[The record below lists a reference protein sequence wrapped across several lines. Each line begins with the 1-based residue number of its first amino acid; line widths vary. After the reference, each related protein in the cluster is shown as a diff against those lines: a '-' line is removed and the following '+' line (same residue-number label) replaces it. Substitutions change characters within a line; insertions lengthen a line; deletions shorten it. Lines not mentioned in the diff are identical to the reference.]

1 MRKTIEVEQMRQ
13 GNGRIR
19 LVAAIALATALTAC
33 GSPEEKARDY
43 LESAR
48 AFVEQGDMKKA
59 DIELRN
65 ALKLDPRLAEAHYLR
80 ALVFESRKAF
90 PEMYREL
97 QSTVQIDENHL
108 DAHLKLAQLHVAA
121 GKPDEAQ
128 ASVDRA
134 RAIAAG
140 DYRVLRAQAMVHARE
155 QRVEEALQEIREALA
170 LQPGDLDSQVMLGSL
185 LLSSR
190 DHEGAAQAIADGL
203 AKHPESDAL
212 MLLDFQQH
220 ATQKRVD
227 EAVQAMNRLIVQ
239 KPQELSY
246 RQGLAAYLVSNER
259 AAEAESV
266 LRAAVAEM
274 PQSLEA
280 KLALVGLLAQRDQG
294 AAVEALRGYIGQDGE
309 GSARLRIA
317 LGELHERQSE
327 LDDAAAVYR
336 EVAASPEKEE
346 SLFARNQLARIAL
359 RQGKGDEAVALIEEI
374 LAGDSGNAEALLT
387 RAGLRLG
394 ERRTEEAI
402 TDLRKVLGQDPSSV
416 RAHVL
421 LSRAHL
427 QNGAVE
433 MARASLVDAL
443 KIDPRNEAAV
453 TQFAGLLIGEQRY
466 DKALEVLQP
475 LASAPDASKRVRA
488 LELQAKLAMKDWE
501 GANAIAGDLGERAGN
516 PDYAKYIEA
525 LGLQGQGRHEE
536 AITRFRE
543 VLAVKPDMTGAL
555 AGIVRSYREQDKTAV
570 AMDEVAAFV
579 TANPTDAQAR
589 QLFVAEL
596 LRDRADERARAVLEE
611 GLARDAAWIAG
622 YRGLGELALRAGDQA
637 AALAVYDRGLTA
649 NPQAMDLQ
657 LLAAAAL
664 ERQGDRDGAIVRYR
678 AVLESVPAADGAAN
692 NLAVLL
698 AGDGTDPARLAEA
711 FEIAKRFENAE
722 QPFFADTYAWILYQQ
737 GNFARAATVLDRVVK
752 RAPEEAIFRYHLGAA
767 LFRSND
773 MQTAKVHLQKAKML
787 AEEKGEFDGYADAMA
802 LLAQI
807 P

>member
-1 MRKTIEVEQMRQ
+1 MTTWR
-13 GNGRIR
+13 
-19 LVAAIALATALTAC
+19 
-33 GSPEEKARDY
+33 
-43 LESAR
+43 AR

-97 QSTVQIDENHL
+97 QNTVQIDENHL

-309 GSARLRIA
+309 GAARLRIA

-443 KIDPRNEAAV
+443 KIDPRNESAV

-622 YRGLGELALRAGDQA
+622 YRGLGELALRAGI
-637 AALAVYDRGLTA
+637 RRRRWRCTTA
-649 NPQAMDLQ
+649 
-657 LLAAAAL
+657 
-664 ERQGDRDGAIVRYR
+664 G
-678 AVLESVPAADGAAN
+678 S
-692 NLAVLL
+692 
-698 AGDGTDPARLAEA
+698 
-711 FEIAKRFENAE
+711 
-722 QPFFADTYAWILYQQ
+722 QPTRRRWTCSCWRPPRSS
-737 GNFARAATVLDRVVK
+737 ARA
-752 RAPEEAIFRYHLGAA
+752 I
-767 LFRSND
+767 
-773 MQTAKVHLQKAKML
+773 
-787 AEEKGEFDGYADAMA
+787 AMA
-802 LLAQI
+802 RSCATARCWKACRRPTAQRTTWRCCWPVMAPI
-807 P
+807 RRDSPKPSRSPNASRTPSSRSSPTPMRGSCTSRAILHGQRQCSTGSSNVRPRRRSSATTWARHCFAATICRPRRCICRRRRCWPRRKVSSTGTRTRWRC